1 MPSMPVV
8 LVISHQEIDNYVF
21 VFVINFLNL
30 VISFDYTHPALTRL
44 LAWNN
49 SSDLTMPSAVLPNT
63 AAVIMSADNLWNCS
77 KGTEAT
83 VPLILLAMGRRR

>member
-1 MPSMPVV
+1 MQYCD
-8 LVISHQEIDNYVF
+8 QEIDNYIF
-21 VFVINFLNL
+21 DNGINFLNL
-30 VISFDYTHPALTRL
+30 PKMFDYTIQALTRL

-63 AAVIMSADNLWNCS
+63 AAVIMSAENLWNCS

-83 VPLILLAMGRRR
+83 VPLILLAMGERRTM